1 MEGSLLF
8 RCLGNIMGHR
18 LHYLSVA
25 LEMRSSLR
33 TKHLCIHESVY
44 LFLFYFFSR
53 KSRQSWKIIK
63 SLKDKQRKWSSW
75 KDSQLR
81 VYRFHKH
88 HYYSIFCLPTWD
100 YSELLGEI
108 GLLVVLLGCLDQLL
122 LTNACTHPWNVTF
135 VLFFFL
141 YTWQILFSLEDRIW
155 VILLYLLRKWEIGYQ
170 KGCISFFL
178 SVILYHFV
186 Y

>member
-1 MEGSLLF
+1 
-8 RCLGNIMGHR
+8 MGHR

-25 LEMRSSLR
+25 LEMQSSLR

-63 SLKDKQRKWSSW
+63 SLKDKQRIWSSW

-135 VLFFFL
+135 VLFFFFVHL
-141 YTWQILFSLEDRIW
+141 INFVFFGRYNLSNIIIPSKEVRDRISKR
-155 VILLYLLRKWEIGYQ
+155 L
-170 KGCISFFL
+170 
-178 SVILYHFV
+178 H
-186 Y
+186 